1 MTDSAV
7 SPDPHPRRARIALDA
22 GQSGARARVLTL
34 DGDAPAV
41 LADVHLDPVITDHPV
56 VPQLA
61 DRARQAANQVWP
73 GDPSGRPPL
82 ELAVGSTGLSVRETA
97 DDLLA
102 RTAAAGFTRVALA
115 HDSIICHLGA
125 LGGDA
130 GAVVAAGTGV
140 VTLAV
145 GPGGLAR
152 VDGWGNQLGDAG
164 SGFWIG
170 RTGLRAVLRAY
181 DGRGP
186 ATALT
191 DVVRADFPDLEDAY
205 LVIQSDPAWVKR
217 VARYAKAVADLAPT
231 DAVCAHV
238 IRRAAGAL
246 AMSAMTALRR
256 SGELG
261 DPDGPAVSLTG
272 KLFGSDVLREQFIAL
287 VREQAPSARFV
298 APQGDAL
305 DGAVALSDLAPTH
318 PLASQ
323 VRRAG

>member
-1 MTDSAV
+1 MPDSAV
-7 SPDPHPRRARIALDA
+7 YPDPPSRRARIALDA

-34 DGDAPAV
+34 DADTPTV
-41 LADVHLDPVITDHPV
+41 LAELHLDPVITDRPV

-61 DRARQAANQVWP
+61 ERARQVAEHLWP
-73 GDPSGRPPL
+73 GDPADRPAL
-82 ELAVGSTGLSVRETA
+82 ELAVGSTGVSVHERA

-102 RTAAAGFTRVALA
+102 RAGCVTRVALA

-125 LGGDA
+125 LGGA
-130 GAVVAAGTGV
+130 MGAVVAAGTGV

-145 GPGGLAR
+145 GPTGLAR

-170 RTGLRAVLRAY
+170 RTGLRSVLRAY

-191 DVVRADFPDLEDAY
+191 EVVRADFPDLEDAY

-217 VARYAKAVADLAPT
+217 IARYAKAVADLAPT
-231 DAVCAHV
+231 DAVCAFI
-238 IRRAAGAL
+238 IRRGAGAL
-246 AMSAMTALRR
+246 AMAAITALRR

-272 KLFGSDVLREQFIAL
+272 KLFRADVLREQFIAL
-287 VREQAPSARFV
+287 VREQAPSVRFV
-298 APQGDAL
+298 APLGDAL
-305 DGAVALSDLAPTH
+305 DGAAALFDLAPGH
-318 PLASQ
+318 PLADQ